1 MLWPYIPPQAL
12 ERELAPVEGRL
23 AKLNELAKTVITS
36 NPAAAREVKG
46 RQAEIADLWDKLK
59 VCVCVYSI
67 VFAQSMHFLTAKGCK
82 SKEPVR

>member
-1 MLWPYIPPQAL
+1 MVSNWPQPPPPQAL

-36 NPAAAREVKG
+36 NPTAAREVKG

-59 VCVCVYSI
+59 VCDV
-67 VFAQSMHFLTAKGCK
+67 
-82 SKEPVR
+82 